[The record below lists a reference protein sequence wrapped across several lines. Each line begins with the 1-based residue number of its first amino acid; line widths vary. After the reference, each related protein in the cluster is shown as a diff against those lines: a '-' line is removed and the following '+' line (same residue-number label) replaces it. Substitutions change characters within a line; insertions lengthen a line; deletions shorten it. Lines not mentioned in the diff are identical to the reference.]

1 MTKAVR
7 NPVNAPVGV
16 DEVAHYGATG
26 TGVIDTSMAPKRSA
40 YVGPN
45 SGVDIRGLVKPK
57 PYVYRPS
64 MLMLGLS
71 FLADL

>member
-7 NPVNAPVGV
+7 NPVNAPVSI
-16 DEVAHYGATG
+16 DEVAHFGATG
-26 TGVIDTSMAPKRSA
+26 TGVVDTSMAPKRA
-40 YVGPN
+40 LRGVP
-45 SGVDIRGLVKPK
+45 SGVDVRELVKPK